1 MQVGKLKNRV
11 IIRKVL
17 VLLMCGAIGWYLKG
31 KLTPQVPNMAAM
43 GGGEPSVLVQKITAS
58 NISPQATYIAHVEPI
73 KSVDLIPQVAGY
85 VEKVLF
91 EEGSQVNEGDVLFVI
106 EQEKYKA
113 TVALREAELASAQ
126 ANLVKMERDY
136 KRQVSLSKQNI
147 ASKAT
152 FDNAESNYLQAQAAV
167 KQAEANLALAKIDLD
182 YTEIKAPFTGYI
194 GKALVREGNYVSS
207 NSTSLAR
214 IVQVNP
220 IRVAFSMTDKDF
232 LNIRQEYS
240 GEKASNI
247 RTQLVLPNGKV
258 MQNHFMSRFTDNEV
272 NSDTAT
278 IAVYTEFNN
287 DEGFLIPG
295 NYVKMMI
302 GTKDDVTALLVPQA
316 AVAQDENGN
325 YVVVVDENDIATER
339 RVVLG
344 DVIGENQVVM
354 DGLAQDERV
363 VIQGLQKVRDGQKV
377 RPSLINAE
385 EEEL

>member
-73 KSVDLIPQVAGY
+73 KSVDLKPQVAGY

-91 EEGSQVNEGDVLFVI
+91 EEGSQVNEGDVLIVI
-106 EQEKYKA
+106 EQEKYRA
-113 TVALREAELASAQ
+113 TVALREAELDSAK

-152 FDNAESNYLQAQAAV
+152 FDNAESNYLQAKAAV

-240 GEKASNI
+240 GEKAANI
-247 RTQLVLPNGKV
+247 RTQLVLPNGKI

-272 NSDTAT
+272 NSETAT

-287 DEGFLIPG
+287 DEGYLIPG

-344 DVIGENQVVM
+344 GVIGEKQVVM

-377 RPSLINAE
+377 RASLISTE

>member
-1 MQVGKLKNRV
+1 M

-17 VLLMCGAIGWYLKG
+17 DLLMCGAIGWYLKG

-43 GGGEPSVLVQKITAS
+43 GGGEPSVLVQKIMAS

-91 EEGSQVNEGDVLFVI
+91 EEGSQVNEGDVLFII

-240 GEKASNI
+240 GEKAANI

-287 DEGFLIPG
+287 DEGYLIPG

-325 YVVVVDENDIATER
+325 FVVVVDENNIATER

-363 VIQGLQKVRDGQKV
+363 VVQGLQKVRDGQKV

>member
-1 MQVGKLKNRV
+1 M
-11 IIRKVL
+11 
-17 VLLMCGAIGWYLKG
+17 
-31 KLTPQVPNMAAM
+31 
-43 GGGEPSVLVQKITAS
+43 
-58 NISPQATYIAHVEPI
+58 
-73 KSVDLIPQVAGY
+73 DLIPQVAGY

-91 EEGSQVNEGDVLFVI
+91 EEGSQVNEGDVLFII

-240 GEKASNI
+240 GEKAANI

-287 DEGFLIPG
+287 DEGYLIPG

-325 YVVVVDENDIATER
+325 FVVVVDENNIATER

-363 VIQGLQKVRDGQKV
+363 VVQGLQKVRDGQKV